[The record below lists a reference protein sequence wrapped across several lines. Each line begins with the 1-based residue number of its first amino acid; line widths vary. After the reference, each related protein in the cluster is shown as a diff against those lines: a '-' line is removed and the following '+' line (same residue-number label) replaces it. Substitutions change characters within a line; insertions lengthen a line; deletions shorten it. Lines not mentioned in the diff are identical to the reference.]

1 MNEERFK
8 KQRDFILEVDKEKNI
23 YRQTHLTGHGRNEG
37 DAEHAWHMALMAYL
51 LGEYANEKIDLAK
64 TMAICLIHDIVE
76 IDAGD
81 TYAYDEEAKKSQA
94 EREAK
99 AAERIFGLLPHD
111 QKEKLKALFYEFEN
125 RSSPEAK
132 FARVLDNLQPI
143 LLNVSNDGSDWK
155 AHGVRAEQVRDR
167 NKNNK
172 DGSLELASFIED
184 LIFRQKEKGNL
195 K

>member
-1 MNEERFK
+1 
-8 KQRDFILEVDKEKNI
+8 
-23 YRQTHLTGHGRNEG
+23 
-37 DAEHAWHMALMAYL
+37 
-51 LGEYANEKIDLAK
+51 
-64 TMAICLIHDIVE
+64 MAICLIHDIVE